1 MSEISEQLGKS
12 NGHGSNGH
20 GSNGHGSAAALGMK
34 RMAPARAGGPV
45 SVPAHGPAAE
55 SGMSRLQSK
64 RIAEDKT
71 RARTL
76 ARAQAVAEKL
86 STATEQVAAAINEAT
101 STVEELGKTM
111 QTIAAGAEQAA
122 AAAEESR
129 AAINQ
134 IEKASD
140 VANAKA
146 VESLNVVDALYS
158 LSRTTSADIEALIK
172 GVSDAAQANFDS
184 AKMIAELERQSEEIG
199 KIVHAVARIADQ
211 TNLLALNAAIEAA
224 RAGEHGKGFAVVA
237 DEVRNLAEMSEKS
250 ARGIQEVVNEIQSPV
265 KVVSADA
272 QEAGQKGLEEVEK
285 AKVITAALVRV
296 EAELNEMRE
305 GCKAIST
312 NASESLSGA
321 KEYLKAALEIARA
334 SEESSAAVLESQKA
348 VEEQGRAYN
357 EMNEASS
364 SLAQLAE
371 TLKTSTNA
379 QKSAEELAAAAE
391 ELSANAEQVKGA
403 SGQISAAIE
412 EISRSAQLSGK
423 ACESSVVL
431 GSQLEHGALDM
442 SQRAKLNEAKCGSV
456 TGLLSTNKEAI
467 EEMIANIGKAAE
479 GSQAAAKNVLE
490 LEERT
495 RRIDKIVDAIVM
507 VTVQTRMLA
516 VNGNVEAARAGEF
529 GRGFSVVA
537 GDIRSLANESSENAD
552 RIKDLVKSIQGQ
564 ITKVVSDIEGSGVKA
579 KGEAERAKASTAN
592 LERMVKDIN
601 EVRVGAVSTVKGSE
615 EAVVA
620 LQQASKA
627 SEQIATAAEEMT
639 RSAEESATA
648 AEQGLKAAEEI
659 LQAVEE
665 IASQADELQH
675 G

>member
-1 MSEISEQLGKS
+1 MSEVLEQANEV
-12 NGHGSNGH
+12 NGHGTATP
-20 GSNGHGSAAALGMK
+20 AAGMR
-34 RMAPARAGGPV
+34 RMASPRTSIPAQEQHNSPSPDNGAN
-45 SVPAHGPAAE
+45 
-55 SGMSRLQSK
+55 RLQSK
-64 RIAEDKT
+64 KIAEDKT

-86 STATEQVAAAINEAT
+86 STATEQVASAINEAT
-101 STVEELGKTM
+101 STVEQLGKSM
-111 QTIAAGAEQAA
+111 QTIASGAEEAG

-140 VANAKA
+140 EANTQAA
-146 VESLNVVDALYS
+146 GSLTLVDNLYA
-158 LSRTTSADIEALIK
+158 LSRSTSVDIKTLIK

-250 ARGIQEVVNEIQSPV
+250 ARGIQEVVNEIQGQV
-265 KVVSADA
+265 KVVAVDA
-272 QEAGQKGLEEVEK
+272 QTAGKKGLEEVEK
-285 AKVITAALVRV
+285 AKAITEALARV
-296 EAELNEMRE
+296 ETDLADMRE
-305 GCKAIST
+305 GCKAIVT
-312 NASESLSGA
+312 NAVAALSGA
-321 KEYLKAALEIARA
+321 KEYLLGAQEIAKAA
-334 SEESSAAVLESQKA
+334 EESSTAVMESQKA
-348 VEEQGRAYN
+348 VQEQGRAYT
-357 EMNEASS
+357 EMNDASN

-371 TLKTSTNA
+371 KLKTSTSA

-391 ELSANAEQVKGA
+391 ELSANAEEVKSA

-412 EISRSAQLSGK
+412 EISRAAQVASK
-423 ACESSVVL
+423 ACETAQTL
-431 GSQLEHGALDM
+431 GTKLENAAKEMGAKATV
-442 SQRAKLNEAKCGSV
+442 SGEKCVAV
-456 TGLLSTNKEAI
+456 TTLLTTNKEALDS
-467 EEMIANIGKAAE
+467 MIVNIG
-479 GSQAAAKNVLE
+479 QAAQMSLGSAKNVLE

-564 ITKVVSDIEGSGVKA
+564 ITKVVTDIEGAGIKA
-579 KGEAERAKASTAN
+579 KEEAERAKASTSN
-592 LERMVKDIN
+592 LERMAKDIK
-601 EVRVGAVSTVKGSE
+601 EVQLGVNVIAKGSE
-615 EAVVA
+615 VAVSA

-627 SEQIATAAEEMT
+627 SEQIATASEEMNRAST
-639 RSAEESATA
+639 ESATA
-648 AEQGLKAAEEI
+648 AEQGLKAAQEI

>member
-1 MSEISEQLGKS
+1 MSEFAEHAVKS
-12 NGHGSNGH
+12 NGYSGA
-20 GSNGHGSAAALGMK
+20 SAAAGMK
-34 RMAPARAGGPV
+34 RLASPKTGSPV
-45 SVPAHGPAAE
+45 SIPATAA
-55 SGMSRLQSK
+55 SGVDAGMSRLQSK

-86 STATEQVAAAINEAT
+86 STATEQVASAINEAT

-111 QTIAAGAEQAA
+111 QTIAAGAEEAA

-134 IEKASD
+134 IEKSSD

-146 VESLNVVDALYS
+146 AESLKLVDALYT
-158 LSRTTSADIEALIK
+158 LSRTTSVDIEALIK
-172 GVSDAAQANFDS
+172 GVSDAAQANFES
-184 AKMIAELERQSEEIG
+184 ARMIAELERQSEEIG

-250 ARGIQEVVNEIQSPV
+250 ARGIQEVVNEIQSQV
-265 KVVSADA
+265 KVVAGDT
-272 QEAGQKGLEEVEK
+272 QTAGQRGLEEVEK
-285 AKVITAALVRV
+285 AKAITAALAKV
-296 EAELNEMRE
+296 EVELNEMRE
-305 GCKAIST
+305 ACKAILT
-312 NASESLSGA
+312 NAAESLSGA
-321 KEYLKAALEIARA
+321 KEYLKGALDIARS

-348 VEEQGRAYN
+348 VEEQSRAYN
-357 EMNEASS
+357 EMNEAAS

-412 EISRSAQLSGK
+412 EISRSAQLAGK
-423 ACESSVVL
+423 ACETSVAL
-431 GSQLEHGALDM
+431 GGQLEHAAKDM
-442 SQRAKLNEAKCGSV
+442 SDKAGTNETKCGNVS
-456 TGLLSTNKEAI
+456 GLLATNKEAI
-467 EEMIANIGKAAE
+467 DAMIANIGKVAE
-479 GSQAAAKNVLE
+479 GAAASAKNVLE

-564 ITKVVSDIEGSGVKA
+564 ITKVVGDIEGSGVKA

-592 LERMVKDIN
+592 LERMAKDIDD
-601 EVRVGAVSTVKGSE
+601 VRLGAASIVKGSE
-615 EAVVA
+615 ESVVA

-639 RSAEESATA
+639 RSSEESATA